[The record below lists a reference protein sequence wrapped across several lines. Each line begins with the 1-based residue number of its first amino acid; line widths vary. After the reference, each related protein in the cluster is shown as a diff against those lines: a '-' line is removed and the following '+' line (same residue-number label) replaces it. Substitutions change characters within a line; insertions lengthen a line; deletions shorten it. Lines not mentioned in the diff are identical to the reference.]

1 MAGGGR
7 ILDLECIVQVNNKQ
21 TKPLANLKR
30 SDKWYSEREPSGHGV
45 GLFIG
50 KVTNGSRVVK

>member
-1 MAGGGR
+1 M
-7 ILDLECIVQVNNKQ
+7 DLECIVQVNNKQ